1 MSEFDLFVPIADNDG
16 TPFGERVFKGIK
28 LRLLEQFD
36 GVTFF
41 PQPNEG
47 SWRMGDVVYQ
57 DQIVIFR
64 VVTPKRRAARRFLAS
79 LKDELKRVLRQEEIL
94 IIERKV
100 DTL

>member
-1 MSEFDLFVPIADNDG
+1 MSEFDLFVPLAGNDG

-47 SWRMGDVVYQ
+47 YWRMGGVVYR
-57 DQIVIFR
+57 DEVVVFR
-64 VVTPKRRAARRFLAS
+64 VVTPKRRSARRFLAS

-94 IIERKV
+94 IIERDVK
-100 DTL
+100 TL